1 MNGRFLKRGKIKKPP
16 EMQSSDLRLDSLFYG
31 PEDLYVGAIVE
42 FNKHTFL
49 LTSADDYV
57 FAYME
62 RPSEIE
68 MVNRSSKFHF
78 FPIIKPIF
86 PPFQFPQSNLRIIID
101 EVINCVQEKGGI
113 KSLMAEFLN
122 RDPDDNGYI
131 MESYFR

>member
-16 EMQSSDLRLDSLFYG
+16 EMQSSDMRLDSLFYG

-68 MVNRSSKFHF
+68 MVNGFSKFGF
-78 FPIIKPIF
+78 FF
-86 PPFQFPQSNLRIIID
+86 RWQNQFFLLFS
-101 EVINCVQEKGGI
+101 
-113 KSLMAEFLN
+113 FLN
-122 RDPDDNGYI
+122 PI
-131 MESYFR
+131 LESLLMRLSIVFKRKVESNH

>member
-1 MNGRFLKRGKIKKPP
+1 MLILLIYIAGLMNGRFLKRGKIKKPP
-16 EMQSSDLRLDSLFYG
+16 EMQSSDMRLDSLFYG

-68 MVNRSSKFHF
+68 MVNGFSKFNF
-78 FPIIKPIF
+78 F
-86 PPFQFPQSNLRIIID
+86 QSEITD
-101 EVINCVQEKGGI
+101 F
-113 KSLMAEFLN
+113 SLMKKSNFSSFLVSS
-122 RDPDDNGYI
+122 I
-131 MESYFR
+131 QS

>member
-16 EMQSSDLRLDSLFYG
+16 EMQSSDMRLDSLFYG

-68 MVNRSSKFHF
+68 MVKGFSKFNF
-78 FPIIKPIF
+78 FPMIKPIF
-86 PPFQFPQSNLRIIID
+86 PPFQFPQSNEL
-101 EVINCVQEKGGI
+101 
-113 KSLMAEFLN
+113 S
-122 RDPDDNGYI
+122 NGLEQKLKK
-131 MESYFR
+131 MFFFKRKRTKQVSQKTKQ

>member
-16 EMQSSDLRLDSLFYG
+16 EMQSSDMRLDSLFYG

-68 MVNRSSKFHF
+68 MVNGLSKFGF
-78 FPIIKPIF
+78 FSDGKTNFSSFSVSSI
-86 PPFQFPQSNLRIIID
+86 QS
-101 EVINCVQEKGGI
+101 
-113 KSLMAEFLN
+113 
-122 RDPDDNGYI
+122 
-131 MESYFR
+131 